1 MKVREIPFRDLEQ
14 EQHFEITP
22 FTNSESAK
30 WDEFVWTTNNGT
42 LFHTRE
48 FLNYHPRG
56 RFQDAS
62 LIFKKAGKWVAA
74 LSAIRR
80 QERDEVKLISHAGAS
95 FGGPVTDFSL
105 SFKDTFRLVEA
116 LLDHARANHFNQ
128 IVMTLPP
135 QIYYDRPSNYLDF
148 ALLDFGFTYLKREV
162 SSVIPLDFVE
172 EDTLLIFSPES
183 RRAVRKAMK
192 SGVEIRES
200 DDFGAFYSVLQN
212 NLKLRHNVRPTH
224 SLDELLLLKKIF
236 SQRIRLFAAFV
247 KERMTGG
254 VVVFVCNPKVA
265 LAFYISHD
273 EEMQQYRAVNLLFCE
288 VIRWS
293 IRQHMKF
300 LDFGIFTV
308 NMKPNWGLARFKES
322 FGAQGVFRDT
332 LVKQIVY

>member
-1 MKVREIPFRDLEQ
+1 MKVREILFRELEE
-14 EQHFEITP
+14 EQQLELVP
-22 FTNSESAK
+22 FTKAASAQ
-30 WDEFVWTTNNGT
+30 WDEFVWKTNNGT

-48 FLNYHPRG
+48 FLNYHPRD

-62 LIFKKAGKWVAA
+62 LIFKKAGKWVAVLPA
-74 LSAIRR
+74 VHR
-80 QERDEVKLISHAGAS
+80 QDGDTLKLISHAGAS
-95 FGGPVTDFSL
+95 YGGPVADFSL

-116 LLDHARANHFNQ
+116 LLDHARAEHFRQ
-128 IVMTLPP
+128 ILMTLPP

-148 ALLDFGFTYLKREV
+148 VLLDFGFTYLKREV
-162 SSVIPLDFVE
+162 SSVIPLDFAE

-200 DDFGAFYSVLQN
+200 DEFAAFYSILQN

-224 SLDELLLLKKIF
+224 SLEELLLLKKMF
-236 SQRIRLFAAFV
+236 PERIRLFAAFV
-247 KERMTGG
+247 KERMAGG
-254 VVVFVCNPKVA
+254 VLVFVCNRKVA

-293 IRQHMKF
+293 IRQHIKF

>member
-1 MKVREIPFRDLEQ
+1 MKVREIPFRDLED
-14 EQHFEITP
+14 EATLEVAP
-22 FTNSESAK
+22 FTNDLSK
-30 WDEFVWTTNNGT
+30 RWDEFVWNANNGT

-48 FLNYHPRG
+48 FLNYHPTE

-62 LIFKKAGKWVAA
+62 LIFKKENKWAA
-74 LSAIRR
+74 VFPAICR
-80 QERDEVKLISHAGAS
+80 QDNEDLKLISHAGAS
-95 FGGPVTDFSL
+95 FGGPVTNFNL

-116 LLDHARANHFNQ
+116 LLAHARAHNFTQ
-128 IVMTLPP
+128 ILVTLPP
-135 QIYYDRPSNYLDF
+135 QIYYNRPSNYLDF

-162 SSVIPLDFVE
+162 SSVIPLDFAE
-172 EDTLLIFSPES
+172 EDTLLMFSPES

-200 DDFGAFYSVLQN
+200 DEFESFYQILQN
-212 NLKLRHNVRPTH
+212 NLQLRHNVRPTH
-224 SLDELLLLKKIF
+224 TLDELLLLKKKF
-236 SQRIRLFAAFV
+236 PERIRLFAALV
-247 KERMTGG
+247 KQRMAGG
-254 VVVFVCNPKVA
+254 VVVFVCNPNVA

-273 EEMQQYRAVNLLFCE
+273 EDMQRYRAVNLLFYE

-293 IRQHMKF
+293 IRQRIKF

-332 LVKQIVY
+332 LIKRIVY